1 MAIPA
6 PIQSVEDLHLRV
18 EENHVRFI
26 DLQFTDVVGI
36 VKNITIP
43 VNELDS
49 AITHGIWF
57 DGSRLKALPGLQR
70 ATCICAPI

>member
-1 MAIPA
+1 MAIPD
-6 PIQSVEDLHLRV
+6 PIQSVADLHRRV

-49 AITHGIWF
+49 AITHGIWSWF
-57 DGSRLKALPGLQR
+57 LD
-70 ATCICAPI
+70 